1 MNKDTKS
8 SDLYTCRY
16 CGKRIPFNQS
26 DSKCGDYPRGVGSH
40 SIGIRPD
47 STVAN
52 RMGRKMDELSKVEIR
67 DGMVALVASISERVR
82 CIALALLDRD
92 RIPTDDD
99 IREAVETAAGLLSLG
114 DYFSARNVAMVI
126 RDIEATVT
134 HTVVNR

>member
-1 MNKDTKS
+1 
-8 SDLYTCRY
+8 
-16 CGKRIPFNQS
+16 
-26 DSKCGDYPRGVGSH
+26 
-40 SIGIRPD
+40 
-47 STVAN
+47 
-52 RMGRKMDELSKVEIR
+52 MDELSKVEIR

-134 HTVVNR
+134 HTLANSE